1 MQQDRRA
8 TLRRAAMGSAGAALW
23 ALGLDTARAQAQ
35 AQAPAQAQPAE
46 TPLPESA
53 RILVGYPPGG
63 GIDLIARR
71 LAEGLS
77 GKLAR
82 AVITDNRPG
91 AAGRIAVDMAM
102 QSPPDGAT
110 LMLCPSGV
118 LTINPHTY
126 KKSNYDPFKDF
137 TAISLAALIDFG
149 FAVGPGVPAAV
160 TNIAEFAAWA
170 RTQGAGKVTFGSPA
184 AGAPPHFV
192 GDVLSRH
199 LNLGMTH
206 VPYRGG
212 APALNDLMGGQ
223 IHGLVLTLG
232 DLVQNARA
240 GKLRLLASSGPR
252 RSSFTPDVPTFAEQG
267 VPGLELRDWF
277 GVFIVGKPAPA
288 VLVRATALVRE
299 ALASAAYV
307 RGVNALSIEPTT
319 STASEVDR
327 LVQDDYKRWGAIVKA
342 SGFVADV

>member
-8 TLRRAAMGSAGAALW
+8 ALKLAATGAATAALW
-23 ALGLDTARAQAQ
+23 ALGLDAAQAQ
-35 AQAPAQAQPAE
+35 TADAS
-46 TPLPESA
+46 LPDSA

-63 GIDLIARR
+63 AIDLVARR
-71 LAEGLS
+71 LADSLS

-82 AVITDNRPG
+82 TVITDNRPG
-91 AAGRIAVDMAM
+91 AAGRIAVDLAM
-102 QSPPDGAT
+102 QSPADGST
-110 LMLCPSGV
+110 LLMCPSGV

-137 TAISLAALIDFG
+137 TALSLAALVDFG
-149 FAVGPGVPAAV
+149 FAVGPAVPADV
-160 TNIAEFAAWA
+160 GNLAEFAAWA
-170 RTQGAGKVTFGSPA
+170 RKQGPGKVSFGSPA

-199 LNLGMTH
+199 MNLGLTH

-212 APALNDLMGGQ
+212 GPALNDLMGGQ
-223 IHGLVLTLG
+223 IHALVLSLG

-240 GKLRLLASSGPR
+240 GKLRLLASTGPR
-252 RSSFTPDVPTFAEQG
+252 RSPFSPELPSFAEQG
-267 VPGLELRDWF
+267 VPGLEVRDWF

-288 VLVRATALVRE
+288 AAARASALVRE
-299 ALASAAYV
+299 ALASPAYV
-307 RGVNALSIEPTT
+307 RGVNALSIEPTS
-319 STASEVDR
+319 STAQEVDR
-327 LVQDDYKRWGAIVKA
+327 LVQEDYRRWGAIVKA